1 MTDTKKAVQK
11 AEEAVPDSVKIEEK
25 ELDHDIKIALEQQA
39 RLAEDRKASPEVSIG
54 NRYEDAMDA
63 LSKRYVPESV
73 PDKAPRGTLRKEN
86 EFMKGATKRTF
97 WGHNNPAR
105 HSACLNQGW
114 MPVVRTIGGKRVQV
128 TSPNG
133 DMLLYER
140 PIVHTL
146 DALNQSIAYGK
157 ARDDG
162 KKKMNV
168 PEEGLY
174 EDELTITRENVN

>member
-1 MTDTKKAVQK
+1 MTDTKKTVK
-11 AEEAVPDSVKIEEK
+11 TAEEAVPDTTIEEQ
-25 ELDHDIKIALEQQA
+25 ELAKDIEIALEQQA
-39 RLAEDRKASPEVSIG
+39 RLAQDRADSPEIAVG

-63 LSKRYVPESV
+63 LSRRYVPESI
-73 PDKAPRGTLRKEN
+73 PEKAPRGTIRGKN
-86 EFMKGATKRTF
+86 EFMKGATKRSY

-105 HSACLNQGW
+105 HSACLNEGW
-114 MPVVRTIGGKRVQV
+114 MPVVRRIGGKLVQV

-146 DALNQSIAYGK
+146 DALSRSVKYGE
-157 ARDDG
+157 ARDAS
-162 KKKMNV
+162 KKALNV

-174 EDELTITRENVN
+174 EDELTITKEIIN